1 MFTLLSRANPKSRI
15 ICVCFLMAAI
25 AWGSVF
31 YGHSVYLKALTEDG
45 RWSIGQISTGI
56 TIFWISS
63 LPGTLFVGYLIDKK
77 GASWVVFIGACC
89 IGFSLV
95 GISWARDL
103 WLIFVCYGIMGFA
116 YPAVG
121 AAAISATL
129 SPWFFKDFGWALGL
143 SLTGASVGGAIIP
156 PVMTY
161 TIQELSF
168 PLTMIFAGGIV
179 FCVLCMLTFILAFTK
194 PVTVKSVAPIQ
205 SKNPIAVDLFKQGVF
220 WRISIAAGMALA
232 GQVGFLAHQIPIA
245 LQQTSEFASVV
256 SVTIVAISAAIGR
269 LMTAFASRL
278 VGVTKIAAL
287 CYAFQGIGILI
298 VSLAKTTALLWFGCS
313 VAGLVVGAI
322 VMLSPMLVREAFGS
336 MDYGKNY
343 AAVNVILYLFAAVS
357 PWFLGHM
364 FDYHQSY
371 AVGLITLFII
381 QVVAAVLILPIV
393 NSAKVSP

>member
-1 MFTLLSRANPKSRI
+1 
-15 ICVCFLMAAI
+15 MAAI

-31 YGHSVYLKALTEDG
+31 YGHSVYLTALTGDG

-95 GISWARDL
+95 GISWAHDL

-156 PVMTY
+156 PVMMY
-161 TIQELSF
+161 TIQKLSF
-168 PLTMIFAGGIV
+168 PLTMIFAGIV
-179 FCVLCMLTFILAFTK
+179 FFVLCILAFILALTK
-194 PVTVKSVAPIQ
+194 PASVQSVTPVQ
-205 SKNPIAVDLFKQGVF
+205 SKNLIAVNLLKKKVF
-220 WRISIAAGMALA
+220 WRIAIAAGMALA

-245 LQQTSEFASVV
+245 LQQTSEFASVI
-256 SVTIVAISAAIGR
+256 SVTIVAISAAVGR
-269 LMTAFASRL
+269 LITAYASRIYR
-278 VGVTKIAAL
+278 VTKIATF
-287 CYAFQGIGILI
+287 CYAFQGVGILI
-298 VSLAKTTALLWFGCS
+298 VSFAETTALLWFGCS

-336 MDYGKNY
+336 MDYGKY
-343 AAVNVILYLFAAVS
+343 AA
-357 PWFLGHM
+357 
-364 FDYHQSY
+364 
-371 AVGLITLFII
+371 GLMTLFSVQII
-381 QVVAAVLILPIV
+381 AAVLILPNV
-393 NSAKVSP
+393 NSAEVSP

>member
-1 MFTLLSRANPKSRI
+1 
-15 ICVCFLMAAI
+15 MATI
-25 AWGSVF
+25 AWGCVF
-31 YGHSVYLKALTEDG
+31 YGHSVYLTALTGDG
-45 RWSIGQISTGI
+45 RWSIGQISMGI

-95 GISWARDL
+95 GISWAQNL
-103 WLIFVCYGIMGFA
+103 WLIFVSYGIMGFA

-121 AAAISATL
+121 AAAISGTL
-129 SPWFFKDFGWALGL
+129 SPWFPQDFGWALGL

-156 PVMTY
+156 PLMTY
-161 TIQELSF
+161 TIQKLSF

-194 PVTVKSVAPIQ
+194 PVRVKSVAQIHPKI
-205 SKNPIAVDLFKQGVF
+205 PIAVDLFKQGVF
-220 WRISIAAGMALA
+220 WRVSIAAGMALA

-278 VGVTKIAAL
+278 VGVTRIAAL
-287 CYAFQGIGILI
+287 CYALQGVGILI
-298 VSLAKTTALLWFGCS
+298 VSIAKTTALLWFGCS
-313 VAGLVVGAI
+313 VAGFVVGAI

-357 PWFLGHM
+357 PLFLGYM
-364 FDYHQSY
+364 FDHHQSY
-371 AVGLITLFII
+371 ALGLMTLFIV

-393 NSAKVSP
+393 NSAKLSP

>member
-1 MFTLLSRANPKSRI
+1 MFALLSRANPKSRI

-31 YGHSVYLKALTEDG
+31 YGHSVYLKALTGDG

-77 GASWVVFIGACC
+77 GASWVVFIGAFC

-116 YPAVG
+116 YPTVG

-156 PVMTY
+156 PIMTY

-168 PLTMIFAGGIV
+168 PLTMIFVGGIV
-179 FCVLCMLTFILAFTK
+179 FCILCMLTFILAFTK
-194 PVTVKSVAPIQ
+194 PVTVKSVTPIH
-205 SKNPIAVDLFKQGVF
+205 SKNPIAVGLFKQGVF

-245 LQQTSEFASVV
+245 LQQTSEFASVI

-278 VGVTKIAAL
+278 VGVTKIAAI
-287 CYAFQGIGILI
+287 CYAFQGVGILI
-298 VSLAKTTALLWFGCS
+298 VSLSKTTALLWFGCS

-336 MDYGKNY
+336 TNYGKNY

-364 FDYHQSY
+364 FDHHQSY
-371 AVGLITLFII
+371 AVGLMTLFII
-381 QVVAAVLILPIV
+381 QIVAAVLILPIV

>member
-89 IGFSLV
+89 ISFSLV

-205 SKNPIAVDLFKQGVF
+205 SKNPIAVDLFKQRVF

>member
-1 MFTLLSRANPKSRI
+1 MLALLGRANPKSRI

-31 YGHSVYLKALTEDG
+31 YGHSVYLKALTGDG

-56 TIFWISS
+56 TFFWISS

-95 GISWARDL
+95 GISWAHDL

-161 TIQELSF
+161 TIQKLSF

-194 PVTVKSVAPIQ
+194 AVRVKSVAQIHPKI
-205 SKNPIAVDLFKQGVF
+205 PIAVDLFKQGVF
-220 WRISIAAGMALA
+220 WRVSIAAGMALA
-232 GQVGFLAHQIPIA
+232 CQVGFLAHQIPIA
-245 LQQTSEFASVV
+245 LQETSEFASVI

-269 LMTAFASRL
+269 LITAYASRFY
-278 VGVTKIAAL
+278 GVPKIATF
-287 CYAFQGIGILI
+287 CYAFQGLGILI
-298 VSLAKTTALLWFGCS
+298 VSVAETTALFWLGCS

-357 PWFLGHM
+357 PWFLGYM
-364 FDYHQSY
+364 FDHHQSY
-371 AVGLITLFII
+371 TLGLMTLFIV

-393 NSAKVSP
+393 NSAKLSP

>member
-1 MFTLLSRANPKSRI
+1 
-15 ICVCFLMAAI
+15 
-25 AWGSVF
+25 
-31 YGHSVYLKALTEDG
+31 
-45 RWSIGQISTGI
+45 
-56 TIFWISS
+56 
-63 LPGTLFVGYLIDKK
+63 
-77 GASWVVFIGACC
+77 
-89 IGFSLV
+89 
-95 GISWARDL
+95 
-103 WLIFVCYGIMGFA
+103 MGFA

-156 PVMTY
+156 PVMMY
-161 TIQELSF
+161 IIQKLSF

-179 FCVLCMLTFILAFTK
+179 FFVLCILAFILALTK
-194 PVTVKSVAPIQ
+194 PATVQSVTPVQ
-205 SKNPIAVDLFKQGVF
+205 SKNLIAVNLLKKKVF
-220 WRISIAAGMALA
+220 WRIAIAAGMALA

-245 LQQTSEFASVV
+245 LQQTSEFASVI

-269 LMTAFASRL
+269 LITAYASRIY
-278 VGVTKIAAL
+278 GVTKVATF
-287 CYAFQGIGILI
+287 CYAFQGLGILI
-298 VSLAKTTALLWFGCS
+298 VSFAETTALLWFGCS

-357 PWFLGHM
+357 PWFLGHV

-371 AVGLITLFII
+371 AAGLVTLFILQI
-381 QVVAAVLILPIV
+381 VAAVLILPNV
-393 NSAKVSP
+393 NSAEVSP

>member
-1 MFTLLSRANPKSRI
+1 MFTRLRGVNPRSRI
-15 ICVCFLMAAI
+15 ICVCFSMAAI
-25 AWGSVF
+25 AWGCVF
-31 YGHSVYLKALTEDG
+31 YGHSVYLTALTGDG

-95 GISWARDL
+95 GISWAQNL
-103 WLIFVCYGIMGFA
+103 WLIFVSYGIMGFA

-129 SPWFFKDFGWALGL
+129 SRWFSKDFGWALGL
-143 SLTGASVGGAIIP
+143 SLTGASAGGAIIP
-156 PVMTY
+156 PVIMY
-161 TIQELSF
+161 TTQKMSF
-168 PLTMIFAGGIV
+168 ALTMISAGGIV
-179 FCVLCMLTFILAFTK
+179 FFVLCILTSILVLTK
-194 PVTVKSVAPIQ
+194 PVTMQSATQIKSR
-205 SKNPIAVDLFKQGVF
+205 NLIAVDLLKHRVF
-220 WRISIAAGMALA
+220 WRVSIAAGMALA

-245 LQQTSEFASVV
+245 LQQTGEFASVV

-278 VGVTKIAAL
+278 VGVTRIAAL
-287 CYAFQGIGILI
+287 CYALQGVGILI
-298 VSLAKTTALLWFGCS
+298 VSIAKTTALLWFGCS
-313 VAGLVVGAI
+313 VAGFVVGAI

-357 PWFLGHM
+357 PWFLGYM
-364 FDYHQSY
+364 FDQHQSY
-371 AVGLITLFII
+371 AVGLMTLFII

-393 NSAKVSP
+393 NSAKLIP

>member
-1 MFTLLSRANPKSRI
+1 MFALLSRANPKSRI

-95 GISWARDL
+95 GISWAHDL

-129 SPWFFKDFGWALGL
+129 SPWFFRDFGWALGL

-161 TIQELSF
+161 TIQKLSF

-194 PVTVKSVAPIQ
+194 PVTVESVAPIH

-287 CYAFQGIGILI
+287 CYAFQGVGILI

-313 VAGLVVGAI
+313 VAGFVVGAI

-364 FDYHQSY
+364 FDHHQSY
-371 AVGLITLFII
+371 AVGLMALFII

-393 NSAKVSP
+393 NLAKVSP

>member
-1 MFTLLSRANPKSRI
+1 
-15 ICVCFLMAAI
+15 MAAI
-25 AWGSVF
+25 AWGCVF
-31 YGHSVYLKALTEDG
+31 YGHSVYLTALTGDG

-95 GISWARDL
+95 GISWAQNL
-103 WLIFVCYGIMGFA
+103 WLIFVSYGIMGFA

-129 SPWFFKDFGWALGL
+129 SPWFLKDFGWALGL

-156 PVMTY
+156 PLMTY
-161 TIQELSF
+161 TIQKLSF
-168 PLTMIFAGGIV
+168 PLTMTFVGGIV
-179 FCVLCMLTFILAFTK
+179 FWVLCMLTFILAFTK
-194 PVTVKSVAPIQ
+194 PVTVKSVAQIH
-205 SKNPIAVDLFKQGVF
+205 SNIPIALDLFKQGVF
-220 WRISIAAGMALA
+220 WRVSIAAGMALA

-278 VGVTKIAAL
+278 VGVTRIAAL
-287 CYAFQGIGILI
+287 CYAVQGVGILI
-298 VSLAKTTALLWFGCS
+298 VSIAKTTALLWFGCS
-313 VAGLVVGAI
+313 VAGFVVGAI

-357 PWFLGHM
+357 PWFLGYM
-364 FDYHQSY
+364 FDHHQSY
-371 AVGLITLFII
+371 AVGLMTLFII

-393 NSAKVSP
+393 NSAKLSP

>member
-1 MFTLLSRANPKSRI
+1 MYALLSRANPKSRI

-25 AWGSVF
+25 AWGCVF
-31 YGHSVYLKALTEDG
+31 YGHSVYLKALTGDG

-95 GISWARDL
+95 GISWAHDL

-156 PVMTY
+156 PIMTY

-168 PLTMIFAGGIV
+168 PLTMIFVGGIV
-179 FCVLCMLTFILAFTK
+179 FCILCMLTFILAFTK
-194 PVTVKSVAPIQ
+194 PLTVKSVAPIH

-245 LQQTSEFASVV
+245 LQQTSEFASVI

-278 VGVTKIAAL
+278 VGVTKIAAI
-287 CYAFQGIGILI
+287 CYAFQGVGILI
-298 VSLAKTTALLWFGCS
+298 VSLSKTTALLWFGCS

-336 MDYGKNY
+336 TNYGKNY

-364 FDYHQSY
+364 FDHHQSY
-371 AVGLITLFII
+371 AVGLMTLFII

>member
-95 GISWARDL
+95 GISWAHDL

-129 SPWFFKDFGWALGL
+129 SPWFFRDFGWALGL

-161 TIQELSF
+161 TIQKLSF

-194 PVTVKSVAPIQ
+194 PVTVESVAPIH

-287 CYAFQGIGILI
+287 CYAFQGVGILI

-371 AVGLITLFII
+371 AVGLMTLFII

>member
-1 MFTLLSRANPKSRI
+1 
-15 ICVCFLMAAI
+15 MAAI

-31 YGHSVYLKALTEDG
+31 YGHSVYLTALTGDG

-95 GISWARDL
+95 GISWAHDL

-156 PVMTY
+156 PVMMY
-161 TIQELSF
+161 TIQKLSF

-179 FCVLCMLTFILAFTK
+179 FCVLCILAFILALTK
-194 PVTVKSVAPIQ
+194 PATVQSVNPVQ
-205 SKNPIAVDLFKQGVF
+205 SKNLIAVNLLKKKVF
-220 WRISIAAGMALA
+220 WRIAIAAGMALA
-232 GQVGFLAHQIPIA
+232 GQVGFLAHQIPIV
-245 LQQTSEFASVV
+245 LQQTSEFASVI

-269 LMTAFASRL
+269 LITAYASRFY
-278 VGVTKIAAL
+278 GVTKIATF
-287 CYAFQGIGILI
+287 CYAFQGLGILI
-298 VSLAKTTALLWFGCS
+298 VSFAETTALLWFGCS

-343 AAVNVILYLFAAVS
+343 AVVNVILYLFAAVS
-357 PWFLGHM
+357 PWFLGNM
-364 FDYHQSY
+364 FDHHQSY
-371 AVGLITLFII
+371 AAGLMTLFSVQI
-381 QVVAAVLILPIV
+381 VAAVLILPNV
-393 NSAKVSP
+393 NSAEVSP

>member
-1 MFTLLSRANPKSRI
+1 MLALLSRANPKSRI

-31 YGHSVYLKALTEDG
+31 YGHSVYLKALTGDG

-95 GISWARDL
+95 GISWAHDL

-161 TIQELSF
+161 TIQKLSF

-179 FCVLCMLTFILAFTK
+179 FCVLCMLTFILALTK
-194 PVTVKSVAPIQ
+194 PVTVKSVAPTH

-245 LQQTSEFASVV
+245 LQQTSEVASVV

-287 CYAFQGIGILI
+287 CYAFQGVGILI

-313 VAGLVVGAI
+313 VAGFVVGAI

-364 FDYHQSY
+364 FDHHQSY
-371 AVGLITLFII
+371 AVGLMALFII

>member
-1 MFTLLSRANPKSRI
+1 MFALLRGANPKSRI

-31 YGHSVYLKALTEDG
+31 YGHSVYLKALTGDG

-156 PVMTY
+156 PIMTY

-168 PLTMIFAGGIV
+168 PLTMIFVGGIV
-179 FCVLCMLTFILAFTK
+179 FCILCMLTFILAYTK
-194 PVTVKSVAPIQ
+194 PVTVKSVTPFH
-205 SKNPIAVDLFKQGVF
+205 SKNPIAVGLFKQGVF

-245 LQQTSEFASVV
+245 LQQTSEFSSVI

-287 CYAFQGIGILI
+287 CYAFQGVGILI

-364 FDYHQSY
+364 FDHHQSY
-371 AVGLITLFII
+371 TVGLVTLFII